1 MKIIQLST
9 EIEAYQVEIQDG
21 DNTLTMPTDAK
32 GMRMFELAFK
42 AGAASVGQGEAM
54 TEKRAT
60 ELAAYFQKECLSR
73 TSYKIEP
80 YVYKAHRG
88 LWRLRIYRPDGGAQE
103 NINGHESMRH
113 TFMLLACFAD
123 EQYEAGILEGRKQA
137 LDKLT
142 RKAAETLCLSFKE
155 IEYRS

>member
-9 EIEAYQVEIQDG
+9 DIEAYQIEIQDG
-21 DNTLTMPTDAK
+21 DNTLTLPVDAK
-32 GMRMFELAFK
+32 GKRMFELAFK
-42 AGAASVGQGEAM
+42 AGAASVGQGEALS
-54 TEKRAT
+54 EERAT
-60 ELAAYFQKECLSR
+60 ELAAYFQTQCLAR
-73 TSYKIEP
+73 TAYKIEP

-88 LWRLRIYRPDGGAQE
+88 LWRLRIYRPDGGCQE

-123 EQYEAGILEGRKQA
+123 EQYEAGKIEGHKQA

-142 RKAAETLCLSFKE
+142 RKAAETLGLSYKE
-155 IEYRS
+155 IEYRK